1 LQLSAN
7 IQQITNLDND
17 PSHVVNLES
26 YTLLNAKAMYNLSK
40 NMKIYVSGEN
50 LLGQSYQ
57 ANRYYTMPEAT
68 IFAGINLNF

>member
-1 LQLSAN
+1 
-7 IQQITNLDND
+7 
-17 PSHVVNLES
+17 VVNLES

-57 ANRYYTMPEAT
+57 ANRYYTMPGT
-68 IFAGINLNF
+68 TVFAGINLNF